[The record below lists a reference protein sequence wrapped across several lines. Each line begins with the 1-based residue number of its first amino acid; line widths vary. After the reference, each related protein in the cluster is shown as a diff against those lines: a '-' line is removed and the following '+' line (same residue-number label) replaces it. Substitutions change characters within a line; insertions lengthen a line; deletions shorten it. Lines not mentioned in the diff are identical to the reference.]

1 VSPQYSCWLMV
12 HYFGRKDTNKPSL
25 VYTPASLVSLPVLRS
40 HLPLKHN
47 AHRRRAEKSV
57 HTYCQAPSM
66 PMTKV
71 PSPVRRK
78 RIKVARDSSVSGLST
93 TSHMNILVLC
103 LDPHGQTR
111 LLTLPES
118 ESLQVSQHAESQTQ
132 NAEPN
137 SDPSSPRAGN
147 QQGPSLPLSYP
158 SSSCRSITHQ
168 QPRSSLMRGEAA
180 QRPPGRST
188 PAVQ

>member
-1 VSPQYSCWLMV
+1 MA

-25 VYTPASLVSLPVLRS
+25 CVHSASLIYHSCLCPSSDPIFRS
-40 HLPLKHN
+40 HTTTHT
-47 AHRRRAEKSV
+47 RRRAEKNV

-137 SDPSSPRAGN
+137 SDPSSPRASN

-180 QRPPGRST
+180 QRAAGRST